1 MSKERELAMVWWN
14 KQTNNHKKHI
24 TTYFETRDH
33 TLLTGSEIE
42 NVYNKVNKL
51 LKSFNNL

>member
-24 TTYFETRDH
+24 TAYFETRDH
-33 TLLTGSEIE
+33 TLLTGSEIQD
-42 NVYNKVNKL
+42 VFNKIKQSL
-51 LKSFNNL
+51 TLY